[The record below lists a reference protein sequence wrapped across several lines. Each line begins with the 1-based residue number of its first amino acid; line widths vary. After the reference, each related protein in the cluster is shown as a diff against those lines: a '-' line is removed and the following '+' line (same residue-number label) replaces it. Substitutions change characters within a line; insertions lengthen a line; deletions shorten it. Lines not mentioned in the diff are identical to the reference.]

1 MELTVSSIFV
11 GSKLLLGSFCVYF
24 FFFIFC
30 PIFFSV
36 SSDSSSLKT
45 PNLSRLDNT
54 VQDFNLFKLTIISTI
69 RNGISVVNSVLKP
82 YGHHTWGGGCSLTG
96 QSQHYFSLNNRNTSF
111 LFFSF
116 PIARF
121 AKI

>member
-1 MELTVSSIFV
+1 MQLVVEKDGVNCQFNFCWFKTFV
-11 GSKLLLGSFCVYF
+11 GFIFCLL

-30 PIFFSV
+30 PNFSV
-36 SSDSSSLKT
+36 SSDSSSLKSLT

-82 YGHHTWGGGCSLTG
+82 YGHHCDIICCL
-96 QSQHYFSLNNRNTSF
+96 
-111 LFFSF
+111 
-116 PIARF
+116 
-121 AKI
+121 